1 MSDDSP
7 LAIALDATLWD
18 EPTTGIGLYTRFLA
32 AALERRGVEVRRLG
46 ARHSGEA
53 PRGNLG
59 RTAYAVGQLPRV
71 LAQRDEPLFHAVCNF
86 NLPLTRVRGKRLVLT
101 VHDIIPDL
109 LPETVSRA
117 YRMQFRVWL
126 SRSLKVA
133 DRVIC
138 DSQRTR
144 RDLLSRFEVEEDKVV
159 AVHLGADHVDT
170 IPRPDAAGE
179 AYLRSLGLPEHY
191 VLYAGALDARKNVAL
206 ILDALERLRARGR
219 PTTLVLVGQSWYG
232 SEAVEQRIARMRAAG
247 FDLRPLG
254 YQSSPIFY
262 ELIRRAAVFVFPSR
276 YEGFGLP
283 PLEAMR
289 LGVPTVVSTAGSLPE
304 VCGEAAVAVHPDSP
318 AELATVI
325 DQLLRSPEERTRRGE
340 LGRRHAARFT
350 WDATAKAT
358 LDVYKSALDL
368 D

>member
-1 MSDDSP
+1 VGRLP
-7 LAIALDATLWD
+7 VALA
-18 EPTTGIGLYTRFLA
+18 E
-32 AALERRGVEVRRLG
+32 LE
-46 ARHSGEA
+46 
-53 PRGNLG
+53 
-59 RTAYAVGQLPRV
+59 
-71 LAQRDEPLFHAVCNF
+71 EPLFHAVCNF
-86 NLPLTRVRGKRLVLT
+86 NLPLTRIAGKRMVLT
-101 VHDIIPDL
+101 VHDIIPEL
-109 LPETVSRA
+109 LPEAVSRA
-117 YRMQFRVWL
+117 YRWQFRLWL
-126 SRSLKVA
+126 SRSLQVA

-159 AVHLGADHVDT
+159 AVHLGADHVDA

-179 AYLRSLGLPEHY
+179 AYLRSLGLPAQY

-219 PTTLVLVGQSWYG
+219 QVTLVLVGQSWFG
-232 SEAVEQRIARMRAAG
+232 SEAVEERISRMRAEG

-254 YQSSPIFY
+254 YQSSPVFY

-304 VCGEAAVAVHPDSP
+304 VCGEAAVAVHPESP

-325 DQLLRSPEERTRRGE
+325 DQLLRSPEERARRAE
-340 LGRRHAARFT
+340 QGRRHAARFT

-358 LDVYKSALDL
+358 LDVYRSALDL